1 MNSFVAAVVCLTAGA
16 GEEKRVL
23 TMRSGGGVLRM
34 KHLIC
39 PFSPC
44 RACWVCVLEMVG
56 GPDKEQPLK
65 QNEDRSL
72 K

>member
-1 MNSFVAAVVCLTAGA
+1 MRALNENRRIKSIFLGSSFMAKYSESQVCELDSPDA
-16 GEEKRVL
+16 L

-44 RACWVCVLEMVG
+44 KAC
-56 GPDKEQPLK
+56 
-65 QNEDRSL
+65 
-72 K
+72 